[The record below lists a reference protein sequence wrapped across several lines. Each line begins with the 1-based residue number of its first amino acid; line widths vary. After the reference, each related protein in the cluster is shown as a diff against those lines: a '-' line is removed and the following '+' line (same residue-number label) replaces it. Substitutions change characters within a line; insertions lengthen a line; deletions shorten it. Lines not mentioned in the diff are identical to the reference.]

1 MIYFPLTAQIV
12 NIEKER
18 IKAHDSAGIEG
29 QMNMSVQLNE
39 NKGLV
44 FFSEINPH
52 LQYKRAKHLDRK
64 SVV

>member
-44 FFSEINPH
+44 FFSEEIHIFNTKEPNTSCF
-52 LQYKRAKHLDRK
+52 L
-64 SVV
+64 